1 MKTLELLAGIGGL
14 LVVIQLLFT
23 MGTWLSWI
31 GGLAALIFGGIS
43 AFSK

>member
-1 MKTLELLAGIGGL
+1 MKTLELFAGIGGL

-31 GGLAALIFGGIS
+31 GGIAAALFGFWS
-43 AFSK
+43 AFAK